1 MSQVGEAG
9 PPSWLDKIKFIWYY
23 LLNGCETSLYVY
35 LQTGLKALD
44 NAVLSLLLFDMLDLV
59 RGLFRPKGLRSTAH
73 GSRAKKNKGKG
84 KATEAIPE
92 IGEIIG
98 GEIRDDI
105 GFKKPTYSSGTQLL
119 WEIDAFTQRGLYFVM
134 IGDVI
139 ADFAF
144 DWYSGIIASPESDC
158 ALGRGKVTSPGELVG
173 GAGWGLLV
181 LDTIVFEKFPV
192 LCLFTEFNIGAGK
205 YTIIMS
211 CRAKHIDPIY
221 PNQQV
226 QIGLVAD
233 IATFDLIAVS
243 ERLTINHGVTRDLMV
258 TATVNGP
265 TVIHFYEWCEA
276 GGINFHD
283 ISALCFQIAD

>member
-1 MSQVGEAG
+1 MARSEAG
-9 PPSWLDKIKFIWYY
+9 PPAWLDKVKFIKYY
-23 LLNGCETSLYVY
+23 FLNGCETTLFVY
-35 LQTGLKALD
+35 LETGAKALE

-59 RGLFRPKGLRSTAH
+59 RGLFRPKGLRSTTH

-92 IGEIIG
+92 LGEIIG

-144 DWYSGIIASPESDC
+144 DWYSGIIASPESNC
-158 ALGRGKVTSPGELVG
+158 ALGRARVTSPGEIIAG
-173 GAGWGLLV
+173 SGWGLLV
-181 LDTIVFEKFPV
+181 LDTIEFEQAPV
-192 LCLFTEFNIGAGK
+192 LPLFTEFQLGAGK

-211 CRAKHIDPIY
+211 ARAKIIDGIY
-221 PNQQV
+221 PNQDCQL
-226 QIGLVAD
+226 GLVGD
-233 IATFDLIAVS
+233 IATFEFIAGSDRKTVFY
-243 ERLTINHGVTRDLMV
+243 GVEQDFIV
-258 TATVNGP
+258 QAVVEGP
-265 TVIHFYEWCEA
+265 TVVHFYEYTQV
-276 GGINFHD
+276 GGILWFK